1 LIDLDSTH
9 VALSMLRTILPEA
22 FVAGGSFAAH
32 LPPPATL
39 APAARR
45 TEYERVR
52 HMAVEEC
59 LAMVV
64 SAADLPAGTVIHHA
78 QEGDRRWPHGFVGSV
93 TDKAT
98 VVAAA
103 LAERTVVDLLG
114 IDIERADRGGRALD
128 ESFIGTGIG
137 PPGFDRT
144 LATLITFSA
153 KEAAFKAQ
161 FAATRRQLG
170 YLDIEIDWPS
180 IAADELHARARC
192 RGLEVPLSLRCAVAA
207 PWVTTVALAGVA
219 PA

>member
-1 LIDLDSTH
+1 
-9 VALSMLRTILPEA
+9 
-22 FVAGGSFAAH
+22 
-32 LPPPATL
+32 
-39 APAARR
+39 
-45 TEYERVR
+45 
-52 HMAVEEC
+52 MAVEEC
-59 LAMVV
+59 LGMVV
-64 SAADLPAGTVIHHA
+64 RAADLSAGTVIHHA

-103 LAERTVVDLLG
+103 LAARTVVELLG
-114 IDIERADRGGRALD
+114 IDIERADRVGRPLD
-128 ESFIGTGIG
+128 ETFIGTGIG

-144 LATLITFSA
+144 LATLVTFSA
-153 KEAAFKAQ
+153 KEAVFKAQ

-180 IAADELHARARC
+180 IPADEIHALARC

-207 PWVTTVALAGVA
+207 PWVATVALAGVA

>member
-1 LIDLDSTH
+1 
-9 VALSMLRTILPEA
+9 
-22 FVAGGSFAAH
+22 
-32 LPPPATL
+32 
-39 APAARR
+39 
-45 TEYERVR
+45 
-52 HMAVEEC
+52 MAVEEC
-59 LAMVV
+59 LATVIT
-64 SAADLPAGTVIHHA
+64 AAGLPAGTVIHHA
-78 QEGDRRWPHGFVGSV
+78 EQGDRRWPHGFVGSV

-103 LAERTVVDLLG
+103 LAARTVVELLG
-114 IDIERADRGGRALD
+114 IDIERAGRDGRALD

-180 IAADELHARARC
+180 IPADELHARARC
-192 RGLEVPLSLRCAVAA
+192 RGLEVPLSLRCAVTA